1 MDWLKIKEWREF
13 LKDNV
18 RNEVDFK
25 NTDQNRGVPMPE
37 VEKAWTHG
45 ELISL
50 PGEESFDFPVKNFK
64 DIIKDRESRRVFDL
78 NDMDLKELAYLL
90 WVTAGVRSKRPHRVL
105 RNVPSAGN
113 RHSTE
118 TYLAIFKVKGLTP
131 GIYRYLPL
139 EHKLGLVQ
147 EVENLEKQVNEA
159 ALNQLFASRCN
170 VLFIWSSI
178 PYRTEWRYDFASAK
192 VIAVDVGHI
201 CQNLYLGC
209 ESIGFGTCA
218 IGAYDQKKTDQ
229 LIGVD
234 GEDEFTILMAPVGRQ
249 IKTTS

>member
-18 RNEVDFK
+18 RNEVDFQS
-25 NTDQNRGVPMPE
+25 TDQNNGVSMPE
-37 VEKAWTHG
+37 VEKPWTGG

-50 PGEESFDFPVKNFK
+50 PGQESFDFPMKNFQE
-64 DIIKDRESRRVFDL
+64 IIKDRESRRVFDL
-78 NDMDLKELAYLL
+78 NVMDLKEIAFLL
-90 WVTAGVRSKRPHRVL
+90 WATAGVRSRSSHRVL

-118 TYLAIFKVKGLTP
+118 TYLAIFKVEGLVP

-139 EHKLGLVQ
+139 EHKLGLIQQVP
-147 EVENLEKQVNEA
+147 NLEQRVNEA

-170 VLFIWSSI
+170 VLFIWASI
-178 PYRTEWRYDFASAK
+178 PYRMEWRYDFASAK

-201 CQNLYLGC
+201 CQNLYLAC
-209 ESIGFGTCA
+209 ESINFGTCA
-218 IGAYDQKKTDQ
+218 IGAYDQKKIDQ

-234 GEDEFTILMAPVGRQ
+234 GEEEFTILLAPVGRQ
-249 IKTTS
+249 RK